1 MTKMQIPQPTPDE
14 YQRIKSLLSSFSG
27 QFMTPEIYEGDY
39 VQIESDTNG
48 CTVFPATGQPI
59 DIADDECTQD
69 MHGILIRLS
78 ASGYLDCT
86 EWEPMG
92 DWSDVIARL
101 QEWAD
106 ESNG

>member
-1 MTKMQIPQPTPDE
+1 MKPVIF
-14 YQRIKSLLSSFSG
+14 YGRYI
-27 QFMTPEIYEGDY
+27 
-39 VQIESDTNG
+39 QIESDADG
-48 CTVFPATGQPI
+48 CRFVPHFAFVESDVQP
-59 DIADDECTQD
+59 DEIVSE

-101 QEWAD
+101 QGWAD